1 MNVLISQFIGFFA
14 FVLFVISMQ
23 QKNKINILFL
33 QIISFSLYAL
43 QYLLTRAYPG
53 MIVFII
59 NMVRSIVFYI
69 SIKKGQSNK
78 IIFIVF
84 IIASLICGKM
94 TYKNLYDILPILA
107 SLLSVIF
114 TWQPNTKVLRFGQIS
129 ICILWIIYDVFVMAY
144 IGLLTE
150 SIIIIST
157 IIALLNNDY
166 EMNLEMIVFKKYIK
180 LRFRVDDNIINF
192 SSTLPKVKRKLLKKK

>member
-1 MNVLISQFIGFFA
+1 
-14 FVLFVISMQ
+14 
-23 QKNKINILFL
+23 
-33 QIISFSLYAL
+33 
-43 QYLLTRAYPG
+43 

-69 SIKKGQSNK
+69 SMKKSQSNK

-84 IIASLICGKM
+84 IIISLICGKM
-94 TYKNLYDILPILA
+94 IYKNLYDILPILA

-114 TWQPNTKVLRFGQIS
+114 TWQPSTKVLRFGQIS

-150 SIIIIST
+150 NIIIIST

-166 EMNLEMIVFKKYIK
+166 EINLEMIVFKKYIK
-180 LRFRVDDNIINF
+180 LRFRAGMILLTFHLHCLKLKENYLKIKKMIIKYRRY
-192 SSTLPKVKRKLLKKK
+192 LC

>member
-1 MNVLISQFIGFFA
+1 
-14 FVLFVISMQ
+14 
-23 QKNKINILFL
+23 
-33 QIISFSLYAL
+33 
-43 QYLLTRAYPG
+43 

-69 SIKKGQSNK
+69 SMKKSQSNK

-84 IIASLICGKM
+84 IITSLICGKII
-94 TYKNLYDILPILA
+94 YKNLYDILPILA

-114 TWQPNTKVLRFGQIS
+114 TWQPSTKVLRFGQIS

-166 EMNLEMIVFKKYIK
+166 EINLEMIVFKKYIK
-180 LRFRVDDNIINF
+180 LRFRAGDDIINF
-192 SSTLPKVKRKLLKKK
+192 SSTLPKVKRKLFKNKKNN